1 MISSNTR
8 YEFEVFVLNEN
19 MLKNNILNFTN
30 ILNGSDLNDQE
41 KEQEI
46 FGENPEIESIEV
58 YELNSK
64 VKNSV
69 K

>member
-30 ILNGSDLNDQE
+30 ILHGSDLNDQE
-41 KEQEI
+41 KE
-46 FGENPEIESIEV
+46 
-58 YELNSK
+58 
-64 VKNSV
+64 
-69 K
+69 